1 MQPTEPNRPVQSA
14 PQTANHPFLDKER
27 AVIEKEKVVV
37 QKIEKGRE
45 KLSSKFPLPFA
56 LLGAFGLVATFY
68 GFEGIINRIDFLY
81 NNPILMLLTGIT
93 ALVITGKLYQ
103 KLD

>member
-1 MQPTEPNRPVQSA
+1 MQPTEPNKPSQSS
-14 PQTANHPFLDKER
+14 PLTTTHPFLDKEK
-27 AVIEKEKVVV
+27 AVIEKEKAVV
-37 QKIEKGRE
+37 QKIEKERE

-81 NNPILMLLTGIT
+81 NNPILMLITGIV

>member
-1 MQPTEPNRPVQSA
+1 MDR
-14 PQTANHPFLDKER
+14 ER
-27 AVIEKEKVVV
+27 AVIEKEKAVA
-37 QKIEKGRE
+37 QKIGQERE

-68 GFEGIINRIDFLY
+68 GFEGIINRIDFLI
-81 NNPILMLLTGIT
+81 NNPIILLITGIV